1 MSSPGVTG
9 AQTNGSAGTSLRHPT
24 AHLHRPP
31 RPSAR
36 RGAPPRNGST
46 DGGGAAN
53 AGQRGA
59 FPPPGGAIA
68 TTCPAEEQS
77 RAGASRAP
85 AASAAGR
92 GVGKRE
98 NPAHAPSAHGG
109 ADGWLSRSACARARH
124 ATPRDVSAQRHAGG
138 THKSVSFNFLPPL
151 TNSCP
156 PPLPSPSVANGGR
169 IKIKIKLRERE
180 RAPGRGEGPP
190 RSPHSPHTAAA
201 PRAGVRGP
209 RAAR

>member
-1 MSSPGVTG
+1 MPSLGVTG
-9 AQTNGSAGTSLRHPT
+9 AQASGSAGTSPQHPT
-24 AHLHRPP
+24 ARPCRP
-31 RPSAR
+31 LRPSAR
-36 RGAPPRNGST
+36 RGAPPRSGSA
-46 DGGGAAN
+46 DEGGAAD

-85 AASAAGR
+85 AARAAGR

-109 ADGWLSRSACARARH
+109 ADGWLRRSACARARH

-138 THKSVSFNFLPPL
+138 THKSVSFNFFTPPSQQL
-151 TNSCP
+151 H
-156 PPLPSPSVANGGR
+156 PPLPAPSIVGGGR
-169 IKIKIKLRERE
+169 IKIKIKLRERK
-180 RAPGRGEGPP
+180 RAAGSRGGAAALASPP
-190 RSPHSPHTAAA
+190 PTAAA